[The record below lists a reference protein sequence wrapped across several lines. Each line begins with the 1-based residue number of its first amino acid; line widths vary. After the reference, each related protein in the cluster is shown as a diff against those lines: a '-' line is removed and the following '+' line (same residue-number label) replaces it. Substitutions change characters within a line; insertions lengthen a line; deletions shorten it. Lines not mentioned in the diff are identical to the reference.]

1 MFGPRPID
9 PGDRLGLSQRIVVG
23 VMNVLLLVELTVCMY
38 IGQQDPET
46 LTLFFLKTFPPLA
59 VTTVIIS
66 RFLVRRLAGSDAGGR
81 SQ

>member
-9 PGDRLGLSQRIVVG
+9 PGDRLSSSQRIVVG

-38 IGQQDPET
+38 VGQQNPET
-46 LTLFFLKTFPPLA
+46 LALFFLKTFPLLA
-59 VTTVIIS
+59 AATIIIS
-66 RFLVRRLAGSDAGGR
+66 RFLVRRLAGSHAGGR